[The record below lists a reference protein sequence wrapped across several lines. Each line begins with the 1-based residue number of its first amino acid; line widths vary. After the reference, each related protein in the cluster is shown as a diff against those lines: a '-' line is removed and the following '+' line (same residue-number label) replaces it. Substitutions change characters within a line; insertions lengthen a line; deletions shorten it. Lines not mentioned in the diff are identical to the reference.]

1 MELNKNIEKATN
13 LILGLPKTIIFNIKY
28 FGLKGLRL
36 PILVS
41 KNVKIKRL
49 SGKVILNSANR
60 ILLGFGTTPNIDCYS
75 QKSIWHNEGTVVFE
89 GGGCIEKGSKI
100 VVGKDGIFTFGKQS
114 RITGNSTIICHKNIS
129 IGDRTW
135 ISWDCLIMDTDHHKI
150 ITNNERINYDESIT
164 IGDNVWICA
173 KNTILKGTL
182 ISNNSILGS
191 NSKISSK
198 IENENVLIA
207 GNPAKVVK
215 KNITWQ
221 L

>member
-1 MELNKNIEKATN
+1 MEINKNIEKITN
-13 LILGLPKTIIFNIKY
+13 LILGLPKTFIFNIKY
-28 FGLKGLRL
+28 FGVKGLRFPVL
-36 PILVS
+36 IS

-49 SGKVILNSANR
+49 SGKVIIPNGKR

-75 QKSIWHNEGTVVFE
+75 QKSIWHNEGTVIFK

-100 VVGKDGIFTFGKQS
+100 VVKKNGIFTFGNQA

-150 ITNNERINYDESIT
+150 IVNNERINYDESIM
-164 IGDNVWICA
+164 IGDDVWICA
-173 KNTILKGTL
+173 KNTILKGTV

-191 NSKISSK
+191 DSKISSK
-198 IENENVLIA
+198 IYDENVLIA

>member
-1 MELNKNIEKATN
+1 M
-13 LILGLPKTIIFNIKY
+13 
-28 FGLKGLRL
+28 
-36 PILVS
+36 
-41 KNVKIKRL
+41 
-49 SGKVILNSANR
+49 KV
-60 ILLGFGTTPNIDCYS
+60 
-75 QKSIWHNEGTVVFE
+75 
-89 GGGCIEKGSKI
+89 GGCIEKGSKI
-100 VVGKDGIFTFGKQS
+100 VVGKDGIFTFGKQA
-114 RITGNSTIICHKNIS
+114 RMTGNSTIICYKNIS

>member
-89 GGGCIEKGSKI
+89 GGGMYRKG
-100 VVGKDGIFTFGKQS
+100 
-114 RITGNSTIICHKNIS
+114 
-129 IGDRTW
+129 
-135 ISWDCLIMDTDHHKI
+135 
-150 ITNNERINYDESIT
+150 
-164 IGDNVWICA
+164 
-173 KNTILKGTL
+173 
-182 ISNNSILGS
+182 
-191 NSKISSK
+191 
-198 IENENVLIA
+198 
-207 GNPAKVVK
+207 
-215 KNITWQ
+215 
-221 L
+221 